1 MLLPMIMIIPSFSIG
16 RCYCLYCGRYVP
28 HLNRYCLLSGRW
40 NGHMLQQLAG
50 VIARW
55 QIILP

>member
-1 MLLPMIMIIPSFSIG
+1 MLLPRIMIIPSFLNWQILLPSL
-16 RCYCLYCGRYVP
+16 CYEP
-28 HLNRYCLLSGRW
+28 HLNRYCLLSSKW